1 MRNELP
7 GDAVIDQIKEIT
19 LFSLFNDFGIMHVN
33 SNIIFITLA
42 FFHNFHNFFKAL
54 PAIEAK
60 ERTCGNPCSLTLNY
74 QTLKSFGS
82 ILNG

>member
-19 LFSLFNDFGIMHVN
+19 LFSLLDAFEIIHVN

-42 FFHNFHNFFKAL
+42 FFRNFHNFFKAL
-54 PAIEAK
+54 AGIEAK

-74 QTLKSFGS
+74 QTLKSFGN

>member
-1 MRNELP
+1 MQNELT

-19 LFSLFNDFGIMHVN
+19 LFSLFNDFEIMHVN

-42 FFHNFHNFFKAL
+42 FFRNFHNFFKAL
-54 PAIEAK
+54 AGIEAK

>member
-33 SNIIFITLA
+33 SNIIFITLV
-42 FFHNFHNFFKAL
+42 FFRNFHNFFKAL
-54 PAIEAK
+54 AGIEAK